1 MRLEPPLRLVAA
13 LVVTV
18 AACGDNINLAPASV
32 PNVVDT
38 ITLGSLNGSPVPLP
52 SAYSV
57 ADGDPVRTDLTA
69 AFDFA
74 YDVDQAGRHVF
85 LTLEV
90 LRLSNTSGS
99 GPGLQFSPLAFD
111 QIQVA
116 PTNGWITNDTI
127 VVDSGTVLTLRSRIV
142 CAGLGV
148 PLYGKLEVLAIDDT
162 PGNETITFQALSN
175 ENCGYKSLQ
184 VGLPRD

>member
-1 MRLEPPLRLVAA
+1 MRLERPFFLLAA
-13 LVVTV
+13 AAIVT
-18 AACGDNINLAPASV
+18 ACGGDSNLAPASV

-38 ITLGSLNGSPVPLP
+38 FTVGSLNGSPVALP

-57 ADGDPVRTDLTA
+57 ADGNVVRTDLTA

-74 YDVDQAGRHVF
+74 YDVDAAGRHVF

-99 GPGLQFSPLAFD
+99 GPGLQFSTLAFD
-111 QIQVA
+111 QIGQA

-127 VVDSGTVLTLRSRIV
+127 VVDSGSVLTLRSRII

-148 PLYGKLEVLAIDDT
+148 PLYGKLEVLGIDDT
-162 PGNETITFQALSN
+162 PGNETITFKALAN